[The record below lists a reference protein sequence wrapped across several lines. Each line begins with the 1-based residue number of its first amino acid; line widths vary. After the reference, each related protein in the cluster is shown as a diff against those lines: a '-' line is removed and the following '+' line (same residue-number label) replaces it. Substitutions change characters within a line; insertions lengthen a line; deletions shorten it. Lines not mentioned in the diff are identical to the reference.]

1 MQAQPLAGC
10 GTNMSKSA
18 TFKAIWQTGKGK
30 LLVLWFGL
38 DAVLYLGA
46 LMTLVLSLTDT
57 SVRPFTFTYAF
68 TIALVSSWALR
79 MAFGIWLE
87 LRRVREVEKEKARK
101 LGEILQ
107 KHGLSEG
114 ASAAVLREIKGLE

>member
-1 MQAQPLAGC
+1 MRAHPLAGC
-10 GTNMSKSA
+10 GANMSKSA
-18 TFKAIWQTGKGK
+18 TFEAIWQTGKGK

-57 SVRPFTFTYAF
+57 SMRPFTYAF

-79 MAFGIWLE
+79 MSFGIWLE

-114 ASAAVLREIKGLE
+114 ASAAVLKEIKGLE

>member
-18 TFKAIWQTGKGK
+18 TFEAIWRTGKGK

-57 SVRPFTFTYAF
+57 SVRPFTYAF

-114 ASAAVLREIKGLE
+114 ASAAVLEEIKGLE

>member
-1 MQAQPLAGC
+1 MRAHPLAGC
-10 GTNMSKSA
+10 GANMSKSA
-18 TFKAIWQTGKGK
+18 TFEAIWQTGKGK

-57 SVRPFTFTYAF
+57 SMRPFTYAF

-79 MAFGIWLE
+79 MSFGIWLE

-114 ASAAVLREIKGLE
+114 VSAAVLKEIKGLE

>member
-18 TFKAIWQTGKGK
+18 TFEAIWRTGKGK

-57 SVRPFTFTYAF
+57 SVRPFTYAF

-114 ASAAVLREIKGLE
+114 ASAAVLEEIKGGLE